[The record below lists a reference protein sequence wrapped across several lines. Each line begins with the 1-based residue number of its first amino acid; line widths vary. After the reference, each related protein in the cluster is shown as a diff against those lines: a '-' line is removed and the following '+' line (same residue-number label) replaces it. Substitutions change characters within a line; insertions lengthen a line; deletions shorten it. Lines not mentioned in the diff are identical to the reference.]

1 MSQPPSNLILTP
13 AMIAAGV
20 EALACAGDTRA
31 EATVEAVYRAMIQA
45 LPVINWQKPG
55 RPH

>member
-1 MSQPPSNLILTP
+1 
-13 AMIAAGV
+13 MIAASV
-20 EALACAGDTRA
+20 EALAFARDTRA
-31 EATVEAVYRAMIQA
+31 EATVEAVYRAMIKA